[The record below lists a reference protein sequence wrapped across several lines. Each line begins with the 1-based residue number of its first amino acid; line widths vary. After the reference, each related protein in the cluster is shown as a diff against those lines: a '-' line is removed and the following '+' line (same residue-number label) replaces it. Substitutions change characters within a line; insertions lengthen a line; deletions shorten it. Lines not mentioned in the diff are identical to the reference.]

1 MLNPLRIGALLLGLG
16 LLGFEVATIVVSLLG
31 PAVSQQYR
39 AVYLAQ
45 RQLCWLSAAEQAEA
59 AADPYLAALPDDA
72 EIAHL
77 DHRTLCMLLPDWPP
91 APHRTPD
98 GGIFSQRARME
109 IMLPVRP
116 GQTTAAFTV
125 EGYAPPRIRGRA
137 AGSEIEIRPVV
148 EGVAQPPARLA
159 VGETKAFTISLPRS
173 TTTRI
178 VHITLIIPQPRWLQA
193 LNDSDD
199 PQYLGLVLRRID
211 RRRPIGGVSSA
222 RTSIASGSSADARHG
237 HQPAPQG

>member
-1 MLNPLRIGALLLGLG
+1 MLRVGPHTPGMLRLGALLVGLG
-16 LLGFEVATIVVSLLG
+16 LLSFEVATIVISLLG

-39 AVYLAQ
+39 AVYLAH
-45 RQLCWLSAAEQAEA
+45 RHLCGLSRAEQAEA
-59 AADPYLAALPDDA
+59 AADPYLARLPADA
-72 EIAHL
+72 EIARL

-116 GQTTAAFTV
+116 GETEAALIV
-125 EGYAPPRIRGRA
+125 EGWAQPRISRRA
-137 AGSEIEIRPVV
+137 AGTEIEVRPMID
-148 EGVAQPPARLA
+148 GVAAAPATLAIGQTITLGLGLPPA
-159 VGETKAFTISLPRS
+159 ETPRII
-173 TTTRI
+173 R
-178 VHITLIIPQPRWLQA
+178 ITLVIPQPHWLQA

-211 RRRPIGGVSSA
+211 RR
-222 RTSIASGSSADARHG
+222 
-237 HQPAPQG
+237 